1 MFLYTSSIRFRGGRN
16 SIWTL
21 GHYHP
26 PPSKGKKIQV
36 QKSSHGE
43 TYSMSVFGDG
53 KNFQFL
59 VQSFTPACEGEEGGG
74 EGEEGGGGG

>member
-1 MFLYTSSIRFRGGRN
+1 MDFGALP
-16 SIWTL
+16 
-21 GHYHP
+21 P

-59 VQSFTPACEGEEGGG
+59 VQSFTPGRSEGEE
-74 EGEEGGGGG
+74 EEEEG